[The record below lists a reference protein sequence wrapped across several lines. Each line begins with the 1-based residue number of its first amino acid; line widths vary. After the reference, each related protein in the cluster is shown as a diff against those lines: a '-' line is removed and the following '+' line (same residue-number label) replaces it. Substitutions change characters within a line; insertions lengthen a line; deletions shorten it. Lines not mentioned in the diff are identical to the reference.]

1 MVNCIY
7 ISKDRDI
14 NAYQFM
20 QELINNH
27 IHHDSL
33 IEIKNYISCET
44 GFFIYKNKP
53 HRIWFNIIKDNVN
66 YIIVTEM

>member
-1 MVNCIY
+1 MKNCIY
-7 ISKDRDI
+7 IGKDRDI

-27 IHHDSL
+27 IHHDTL
-33 IEIKNYISCET
+33 IEIENYISCET

-53 HRIWFNIIKDNVN
+53 HRIWFNIIKDNIN
-66 YIIVTEM
+66 YIVVTEM